1 MGAGCCSD
9 EPTKDHGCAGPVNGG
24 DLGHE
29 HEDNPR
35 LDDCCAGDGTCE
47 DALDVNCLD
56 ENCDAETFC
65 DSEDDSTCR
74 SIKLECCTSKEEHCD
89 ENCIVAAAA
98 VECEKSCEDD
108 TAHDEVGAH
117 EHSHDKDG
125 RHPASACSTH
135 LSKAFEQYSAYLE
148 SARCICRSIL
158 DRGLPTACC
167 SEQKPAV
174 TAAASPV
181 KSSAGK
187 KRREPAEAH
196 TTAHAHSQHKH
207 HHHHGIKRRRNKSQ
221 AVHDHDM
228 AIKPIRDDQSDCCS
242 GHDVE
247 APGSAYEKGNLAIDG
262 NMDKDIEKD
271 AGSEHVALVVD
282 GMTCSG
288 CGNKLERTLKGIPGV
303 SGVRVNFVMGSAEFT
318 LDGSAGKADD
328 IIRNTERATG
338 FHCTRM
344 SSDDQ
349 TLDILASGPSAKA
362 LTDLAIVGIS
372 EVSLIDKRT
381 ARVIYDPAVIGARTL
396 FNKIGPH
403 STGLAPPRDDSS
415 IASGRKRMYDQLIKT
430 AAAATLTIPVVVLAW
445 GEKLE
450 PKTRS
455 IISIVLATF
464 VQLIAVP
471 DFYKPAIS
479 SLVHSGAIE
488 MDMLVVISI
497 TAAYVYSVVGFGF
510 HMADRPLDPRE
521 FFETS
526 TLLITLVLL
535 GRLTAAYARIRAVA
549 AVSLR
554 SLQTSTAVVIEDG
567 KDVQIDARLLQY
579 GDKFKVLPN
588 SVVPTDGLVVT
599 GSSEVDESMLTGESV
614 PVFKTSR
621 DTVIA
626 GTINGSGTLIAQLTR
641 LPGKNTV
648 TDIAELV
655 EEAANSK
662 PRIQDV
668 ADRVAGWFVPVVTA
682 VAIVVL
688 VVWTVIGVRVHGEP
702 TGKSI
707 STAITYAIAVL
718 AVSCPCALGLAV
730 PMVLV
735 VAGGIAARGGVI
747 IKSAECTER
756 ARKVSDVVFDKTG
769 TITEGDLDVIEE
781 QILLADHDEAR
792 AITKALVAGNNHP
805 VSTALAKYLASR
817 ATREVKVTDPRVIP
831 GAGVEASYN
840 GLKVCAGNPSW
851 TDANA
856 LPSVIRFQESNMTI
870 LVITS
875 DSIPI
880 AIFGL
885 RTRLR
890 SEAKKV
896 VAQLT
901 RQNIAVHLVSG
912 DQTQAVESVAAQVSI
927 HNVASRRT
935 PSQKRDY
942 VASLMSEGKIV
953 MFVGDGTND
962 AVAVTQA
969 DVGVQLGSAASASD
983 VTRGAADVVLLAGLE
998 GIPFVLEVSRA
1009 SFHRMVFNFVWSA
1022 VYNVLAILLAGGA
1035 FEPVHFKI
1043 PPAYA
1048 GLGEMVSVIPVIVAA
1063 LTMLGKKIRTEV

>member
-9 EPTKDHGCAGPVNGG
+9 EPTKDHGCAGPANGS
-24 DLGHE
+24 DHGHE
-29 HEDNPR
+29 HDDNLMP
-35 LDDCCAGDGTCE
+35 DDCCAGDRACD
-47 DALDVNCLD
+47 DALEVNCLD

-74 SIKLECCTSKEEHCD
+74 SVKLECCTSKEEHCD
-89 ENCIVAAAA
+89 EKCIIAAAA

-108 TAHDEVGAH
+108 AAHDGAH

-167 SEQKPAV
+167 SEQKPV
-174 TAAASPV
+174 LTAAAAPV

-196 TTAHAHSQHKH
+196 TTAHAHGQHKH
-207 HHHHGIKRRRNKSQ
+207 HHHHGIKRRGNKSQ
-221 AVHDHDM
+221 AAHDHDM
-228 AIKPIRDDQSDCCS
+228 AIKPVRDDQSDCCS

-262 NMDKDIEKD
+262 HVDKDIEKD

-303 SGVRVNFVMGSAEFT
+303 SGVRVNFVMGNAEFT
-318 LDGSAGKADD
+318 LDGAAGKAED

-349 TLDILASGPSAKA
+349 TLDILASGLSAKA
-362 LTDLAIVGIS
+362 LTDLAIVGVS
-372 EVSLIDKRT
+372 EVSLVDKRT
-381 ARVIYDPAVIGARTL
+381 ARVTYDPAIIGARTL

-403 STGLAPPRDDSS
+403 STGLAPPRDDPS

-455 IISIVLATF
+455 IVSIVLATF

-535 GRLTAAYARIRAVA
+535 GRLTAAYARIRAVT

-567 KDVQIDARLLQY
+567 KDVEIDARLLQY
-579 GDKFKVLPN
+579 GDKFKVLPH

-614 PVFKTSR
+614 PVFKKTR

-626 GTINGSGTLIAQLTR
+626 GTVNGSGTLVAQLTR

-662 PRIQDV
+662 PRIQDI

-682 VAIVVL
+682 VAIIVII
-688 VVWTVIGVRVHGEP
+688 VWTVIDVKVHGEP
-702 TGKSI
+702 AGKSI

-769 TITEGDLDVIEE
+769 TITEGDLDVLEE
-781 QILLADHDEAR
+781 EILLADHDEAR
-792 AITKALVAGNNHP
+792 AITKALVTGNNHP

-817 ATREVKVTDPRVIP
+817 ATREVKVTDPRVLP

-840 GLKVCAGNPSW
+840 GHKVCAGNPSW
-851 TDANA
+851 TEANA

-870 LVITS
+870 LVVTS
-875 DSIPI
+875 DSTPI

-885 RTRLR
+885 RTRSR
-890 SEAKKV
+890 PEAKKV
-896 VAQLT
+896 IAQLI

-912 DQTQAVESVAAQVSI
+912 DQTHAVESVAAQVGI
-927 HNVASRRT
+927 PNVASRRT

-953 MFVGDGTND
+953 MFIGDGTND

-1035 FEPVHFKI
+1035 FEPVNFKI

-1063 LTMLGKKIRTEV
+1063 LTMLGKKIRTEA